1 MKRRF
6 LATLLAGSMIIS
18 SLTGCQKTA
27 DQTKGDTTSAA
38 SKAVKG
44 EDISSPEQAA
54 QEAEY
59 KDELHI
65 GYKIEPATLDTM
77 LISDAPARVV
87 SYGSIY
93 EALVTMDEEFKVREE
108 LCESYEVS
116 ADAKEYT
123 WKLRKGVKFHNGEEM
138 KADDVVASMN
148 RWVEHYGNAKAMV
161 GDSQFEKVD
170 DYTVKITLDE
180 PAAFLNELIATQTQ
194 GSVIMPKSVLDDPDP
209 ETGAVK
215 SYVGT
220 GPYKF
225 GEWKEGSYIRLDRF
239 NDYQPY
245 GTEGETSG
253 WYGYKSQL
261 TKTVYFDIV
270 TDVSTRTTG
279 IQTGEFDV
287 VTEMSSD
294 DYQMFQSTEGL
305 QTWKE
310 LNGEWVIV
318 YNKASGLTQDVNIR
332 QAVNAIADPTEILT
346 AAHGSSEFFRV
357 EVSFMPEET
366 ANWFTD
372 AGKEN
377 AHRVD
382 ADLAK
387 EYLAKANYNGEPFR
401 ILCASNDINLTN
413 AAVALKA
420 ELESIGMTVEMVT
433 PDWTSYSTYRSD
445 PSKYDVFFAALMPVA
460 VPSLQLFLSP
470 TWAGF
475 TNDQKIFDMVAQMNQ
490 TSSLEDGQ
498 KIWDELQTY
507 CWNESLPAT
516 KLGSVFLYNVYN
528 EKVDN
533 FVFFCSGPIIG
544 NMAVRK

>member
-209 ETGAVK
+209 ETGA
-215 SYVGT
+215 
-220 GPYKF
+220 P
-225 GEWKEGSYIRLDRF
+225 L
-239 NDYQPY
+239 
-245 GTEGETSG
+245 
-253 WYGYKSQL
+253 
-261 TKTVYFDIV
+261 
-270 TDVSTRTTG
+270 
-279 IQTGEFDV
+279 V
-287 VTEMSSD
+287 VP
-294 DYQMFQSTEGL
+294 
-305 QTWKE
+305 
-310 LNGEWVIV
+310 
-318 YNKASGLTQDVNIR
+318 R
-332 QAVNAIADPTEILT
+332 
-346 AAHGSSEFFRV
+346 R
-357 EVSFMPEET
+357 
-366 ANWFTD
+366 
-372 AGKEN
+372 
-377 AHRVD
+377 
-382 ADLAK
+382 
-387 EYLAKANYNGEPFR
+387 
-401 ILCASNDINLTN
+401 
-413 AAVALKA
+413 
-420 ELESIGMTVEMVT
+420 
-433 PDWTSYSTYRSD
+433 
-445 PSKYDVFFAALMPVA
+445 
-460 VPSLQLFLSP
+460 
-470 TWAGF
+470 
-475 TNDQKIFDMVAQMNQ
+475 
-490 TSSLEDGQ
+490 
-498 KIWDELQTY
+498 
-507 CWNESLPAT
+507 
-516 KLGSVFLYNVYN
+516 
-528 EKVDN
+528 
-533 FVFFCSGPIIG
+533 
-544 NMAVRK
+544 